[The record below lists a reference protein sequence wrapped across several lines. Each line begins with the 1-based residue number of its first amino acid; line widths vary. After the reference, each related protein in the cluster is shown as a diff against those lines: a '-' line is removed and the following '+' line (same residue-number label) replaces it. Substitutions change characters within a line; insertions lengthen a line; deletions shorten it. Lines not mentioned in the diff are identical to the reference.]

1 MADSF
6 AIRLMDKEPGMTS
19 FRSLSSVKKENR
31 GQKVGHAG
39 TLDSFASGLMIVLIG
54 GATKLTPIF
63 SSFDK
68 EYIAEITFG
77 KETDTLDPEG
87 AVIAEAP
94 VPSRKVLEAVI
105 PSFMGK
111 QKQVPPVYSA
121 VHVDGKRA
129 YREARSGKDIEMP
142 ERDIEITALELLS
155 YESGKAVIRTSVSK
169 GTYIRSLA
177 RDIAKRASSR
187 GYLTALRRLRIGPWS
202 LADKEKS
209 TDELLD
215 MTGLFSVSVLNPSEK
230 TRILNGNIR
239 DNAVLSDTDSTRPYT
254 KLMMDGEL
262 FGYGDRT
269 SGRLRIM
276 TRLI

>member
-87 AVIAEAP
+87 TVIAEAP
-94 VPSRKVLEAVI
+94 VPSREVLEAVI

-111 QKQVPPVYSA
+111 QKQIPPVYSA

-142 ERDIEITALELLS
+142 EL
-155 YESGKAVIRTSVSK
+155 IRTSVSK

-202 LADKEKS
+202 LEDKEKS

>member
-31 GQKVGHAG
+31 GLKVGHAG

-94 VPSRKVLEAVI
+94 VPSREVLEAVI

-202 LADKEKS
+202 LEDKEKS

-254 KLMMDGEL
+254 KLMMGFSDTVTGHP
-262 FGYGDRT
+262 DA
-269 SGRLRIM
+269 SGS
-276 TRLI
+276 

>member
-54 GATKLTPIF
+54 GVTKLTPIF

-87 AVIAEAP
+87 AVI
-94 VPSRKVLEAVI
+94 
-105 PSFMGK
+105 
-111 QKQVPPVYSA
+111 
-121 VHVDGKRA
+121 HVDGKRA

-202 LADKEKS
+202 LEDKEKS

>member
-87 AVIAEAP
+87 TVIAEAP
-94 VPSRKVLEAVI
+94 VPSREVLEAVI
-105 PSFMGK
+105 PLFMGK

-155 YESGKAVIRTSVSK
+155 YENGKAVIRTSVSK

-202 LADKEKS
+202 LEDKEKS

-254 KLMMDGEL
+254 KLMMDEEL